1 MVKLTDIV
9 ENLEYS
15 LYPESTE
22 LSSLSV
28 SDIAYNSANAGMG
41 ILFVC
46 LIGARADG
54 HDFAA
59 EAYRRGSRIFVCQ
72 KKLSLP
78 ADAVQLITENTR
90 RALAVLSAAFFGHP
104 ERKLSMIGVT
114 GTKGK
119 STVCE
124 MIYHILTKNGIRAGS
139 VGTIGVK
146 YGSEQYPTGNT
157 TPESYELFR
166 IFSEMAAH
174 GVEAAVIEVSSQG
187 IKFDRVFGISFF
199 AAVMT
204 NLSEDHIGL
213 GEHPDFED
221 YKRCKMELFR
231 RCRYGIFNAD
241 DPYFDEFSS
250 ACTGFVRTYSVT
262 EDADWSADNIVPY
275 RTAKEFGVTFTVR
288 HEGKQIEGTL
298 PLPGMFS
305 VSNALAAMSAA
316 ALLGVP
322 PESSVP
328 ALMDVSLRGRFE
340 IVQTPLENVTF
351 LIDFA
356 HNGDSLARALVSL
369 RAYRPARLICLFGSV
384 GGRTQ
389 VRRRE
394 LGLAAAEYADFTIL
408 TSDNPDK
415 ESPYDIIRDIEK
427 NMPGA
432 SYIAI
437 PDRKE
442 AIEYAVKNAAY
453 GDIVLIAGKGHEAYQ
468 LIDGKKIP
476 FSERDI
482 IQNAAALVRR
492 SVEINI

>member
-1 MVKLTDIV
+1 MLKLTEIADT
-9 ENLEYS
+9 LKYS
-15 LYPESTE
+15 IYPEGADIRSRF
-22 LSSLSV
+22 V
-28 SDIAYNSANAGMG
+28 SDIAYNSANAGTD

-46 LIGARADG
+46 LVGARADG

-59 EAYRRGSRIFVCQ
+59 DAYRRGSRIFVCQ
-72 KKLSLP
+72 RKLPLP
-78 ADAVQLITENTR
+78 CDAVQLITENTR
-90 RALAVLSAAFFGHP
+90 RALAVLSAAFFDHP
-104 ERKLSMIGVT
+104 EKKLTVIGVT

-124 MIYHILTKNGIRAGS
+124 MIYHILMKSGIRAGT

-146 YGSEQYPTGNT
+146 FDGGLRPTGNT

-174 GVEAAVIEVSSQG
+174 GVQVAVIEVSSQG
-187 IKFDRVFGISFF
+187 IKLDRIYGIPFF

-204 NLSEDHIGL
+204 NLSEDHIGTD
-213 GEHPDFED
+213 EHPDFED
-221 YKRCKMELFR
+221 YKRCKMELFH
-231 RCRYGIFNAD
+231 RCQYGIFNID

-250 ACTGFVRTYSVT
+250 ESTGSVKTYSVT
-262 EDADWSADNIVPY
+262 EEADISAGNIIPY
-275 RTAKEFGVTFTVR
+275 RTAKEFGVTFTVWYER
-288 HEGKQIEGTL
+288 KQADGKL
-298 PLPGMFS
+298 PLPGIFS

-316 ALLGVP
+316 ALLGIS
-322 PESSVP
+322 PEKALP
-328 ALMDVSLRGRFE
+328 ALADVSLSGRFE
-340 IVQTPLENVTF
+340 IVKTPLDNITF

-369 RAYRPARLICLFGSV
+369 RAYHPTRLICLFGSV

-389 VRRRE
+389 IRRRE

-415 ESPYDIIRDIEK
+415 EPPEDIIHDIEK

-442 AIEYAVKNAAY
+442 AIEYAVKNAVS

-468 LIDGKKIP
+468 LIDGKRLP

-492 SVEINI
+492 SVEVNI